1 MTNMV
6 EIANDDDFRR
16 LLEGLDTAGQ
26 RAVAAHFVD
35 NVLPLSGDDRI
46 RHVTEIIAKPDA
58 REDDLSMAFHTARTV
73 TVDTHNRCGAE
84 CDWQDQAGYFVARA
98 ALAAVTPA
106 DQLAGGPAFQAAMS
120 SRMAR
125 TCMGIGTAEDTAGQ
139 ERQAQYRILSEF
151 IQSQE

>member
-1 MTNMV
+1 MA
-6 EIANDDDFRR
+6 EITNDDDFRR
-16 LLEGLDTAGQ
+16 LLDGLDTGGQ
-26 RAVAAHFVD
+26 RAVAARFVE
-35 NVLPLSGDDRI
+35 NVLSLCGDDRI
-46 RHVTEIIAKPDA
+46 RHVTEILSKPDA
-58 REDDLSMAFHTARTV
+58 SEDNLSMAFHTARTV

-106 DQLAGGPAFQAAMS
+106 EQLAGGPAFQAAMS

-125 TCMGIGTAEDTAGQ
+125 TCMGIGAAEDTAGQ

-151 IQSQE
+151 IKSQE